1 MDRAILSEALR
12 DLYNEETGVSLDVL
26 GEDVELIA
34 DLGLDSVDV
43 VSLIMQVERQFR
55 IRLTTAELNSV
66 CTCGDLLDLVML
78 KLQQGSG
85 FRAA

>member
-1 MDRAILSEALR
+1 MDRAVLSEALR
-12 DLYNEETGVSLDVL
+12 DLYNEDTGASLDVL
-26 GEDVELIA
+26 GEDVALIA

-55 IRLTTAELNSV
+55 IRLSLAELNQV
-66 CTCGDLLDLVML
+66 QTFGDLLNLVTI
-78 KLQQGSG
+78 KLQRDSG

>member
-12 DLYNEETGVSLDVL
+12 DLYNEDTGASLDVL
-26 GEDVELIA
+26 GEDVALIA

-55 IRLTTAELNSV
+55 IRLSLAELNQV
-66 CTCGDLLDLVML
+66 QTFGDLLDLVTI
-78 KLQQGSG
+78 KLQRDAG

>member
-1 MDRAILSEALR
+1 MDRAIISEALR
-12 DLYNEETGVSLDVL
+12 DLYNEDTGASLDVL
-26 GEDVELIA
+26 REDVALIA

-55 IRLTTAELNSV
+55 VRLSLAELNQV
-66 CTCGDLLDLVML
+66 QTFGDLLDLVTL
-78 KLQQGSG
+78 KLQRDSG